1 MSPEFPLA
9 LVPITICEEIASG
22 PSDKAVQF
30 GPKPNSVSPSEVIRG
45 GGGGVGLGLHDQG
58 RDDECND
65 DQEES

>member
-30 GPKPNSVSPSEVIRG
+30 GPKLPLARAKLSEIEFLLQRW
-45 GGGGVGLGLHDQG
+45 
-58 RDDECND
+58 R
-65 DQEES
+65 S